1 MFDAQANEI
10 LGAMIT
16 PAVLI
21 SASGTLVLSTGNRLG
36 RVVDR
41 VRVLTDE
48 AEKMAMDPNH
58 HALLDSNA
66 KRALIVNQLT
76 QLTTRIQL
84 LAKTITILYLT
95 IGLFIATSIG
105 IGVDQFFGRHFS
117 YIPVCSGLAGAS
129 MMLYSS
135 MLLVKEARLAITST
149 IHEMSY
155 VRGIVAQ
162 NAPKPFREDRG
173 IDARP

>member
-1 MFDAQANEI
+1 MFNAQANEI

-41 VRVLTDE
+41 VRVLTEE
-48 AEKMAMDPNH
+48 AEKMVADPTH
-58 HALLDSNA
+58 HGVDSDE
-66 KRALIVNQLT
+66 KRGLILT
-76 QLTTRIQL
+76 QLSQLATRIQL
-84 LAKTITILYLT
+84 LAQTITILYLT

-105 IGVDQFFGRHFS
+105 IGVDSFFGSHLS
-117 YIPVCSGLAGAS
+117 YVPVCSGLAGAS

-135 MLLVKEARLAITST
+135 MLLVREAKLAITST
-149 IHEMSY
+149 LHEMSY
-155 VRGIVAQ
+155 VRGIVAR
-162 NAPKPFREDRG
+162 NTPKESREQRAM
-173 IDARP
+173 DARP